1 MIQNLAITTPTIGAI
16 RLGDVAINASGK
28 RYPVRSNHFK
38 ITALHK
44 DKDGHWVEHPMHKHV
59 AETTG
64 QDPDK
69 ITEIPIRFMFNTPEL
84 NMRARYEAF
93 DKSGRIIC
101 AGDGKCARRRDGAK
115 VVGVDCPGSQHCEF
129 GRQAKCDLFARLNVM
144 IEGQE
149 DEFSTFIL
157 RTESVNAVRTL
168 EAKMQ
173 RMIALFGNRL
183 IGIPFKLKLRQK
195 ASSLSMWTKF
205 YYADLVL
212 NNVSTIEA
220 MKMAKAHE
228 NALAEAGL
236 NQQDLEQAALAGLLN
251 GAFEE
256 GSEEYDELE
265 AFLLARD
272 DEDAPSEQD
281 IPTAPEPVQQSSGL
295 AGLRDWLDDASKA
308 GALTVN
314 LTQQEEAAAATS

>member
-1 MIQNLAITTPTIGAI
+1 MINNLAITTPTIGSI
-16 RLGDVAINASGK
+16 RLGDIAVNKAGK
-28 RYPVRSNHFK
+28 RFPVRSNHFK

-44 DKDGHWVEHPMHKHV
+44 DKDGHWVEHPMHTKV
-59 AETTG
+59 ADATG

-69 ITEIPIRFMFNTPEL
+69 VTEIPIHFMFNNPDL
-84 NMRARYEAF
+84 NMRARFEAF
-93 DKSGRIIC
+93 DKSGRTVC

-115 VVGVDCPGSQHCEF
+115 VVSVECPGSQSCEF

-144 IEGQE
+144 IDGQD

-173 RMIALFGNRL
+173 RMLAIFGNRL

-195 ASSLSMWTKF
+195 ASSMSMWTKF
-205 YYADLVL
+205 YYADLIL
-212 NNVSTIEA
+212 NNVTAIEA
-220 MKMAKAHE
+220 MQQ
-228 NALAEAGL
+228 ALAYEKTLKDAGL
-236 NQQDLEQAALAGLLN
+236 NQQEMEQAALAGLQN

-256 GSEEYDELE
+256 GTEEFDELE

-272 DEDAPSEQD
+272 DEEAPTEQD
-281 IPTAPEPVQQSSGL
+281 IPTAPEPAQQSAGL
-295 AGLRDWLDDASKA
+295 AGLRDWLGAASEA
-308 GALTVN
+308 GALTVS
-314 LTQQEEAAAATS
+314 LTQPEEAAAADA